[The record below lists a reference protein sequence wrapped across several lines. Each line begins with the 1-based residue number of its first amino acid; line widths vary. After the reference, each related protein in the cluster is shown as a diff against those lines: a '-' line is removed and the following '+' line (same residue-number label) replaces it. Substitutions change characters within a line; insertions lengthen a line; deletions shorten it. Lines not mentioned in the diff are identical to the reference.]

1 MSYSGCSSADYTYF
15 CCGLLPRLLAQIA
28 IIFFANC
35 NWFMQIMCWLLL
47 GYTASFKMFHILCGC
62 SFQFYLIINLAV
74 GGTNGFF
81 PDGVHNGGYSKPW
94 RNSDS
99 NGPEKF
105 WKAKDLWYPTW
116 KGDDASFQ
124 IDSVRM
130 WQLA

>member
-1 MSYSGCSSADYTYF
+1 
-15 CCGLLPRLLAQIA
+15 
-28 IIFFANC
+28 
-35 NWFMQIMCWLLL
+35 MQIMCWLLL